1 MQNRCHIRHKIGPKN
16 PDLIWFQVGTSSS
29 ELKIGILT
37 VNDRERC
44 RNQQHQEYFYHDT
57 TMTLNIQDDECDIE
71 NDDNY
76 DDGAMMGVM
85 MIFLQNLRLL

>member
-44 RNQQHQEYFYHDT
+44 RNQHHQEYFYHDT

-85 MIFLQNLRLL
+85 IILKNLRLL